1 MHNNNVLSHN
11 ATAYPVGDANAP
23 LNLFKDVPLNISA
36 LNVRTLLQTGQQAL
50 LAATLSNLNIDI
62 CCLSELRMPES
73 GTCRIKIPGKTD
85 FFTLYYSGEEAQRQ
99 GLNGVGIAISK
110 TVNDALMEWNPITAR
125 IAKLRLKAKPANIT
139 IIAVYAPTNIAA
151 DDIKETFYEAIEL
164 AIEDT
169 PKNDYLIL
177 AGDFNAQLGPP
188 VHDRQETGHN
198 SLGTLTDNGE
208 RLLFLASN
216 HHLIVANTLFSHKRR
231 HLQTW
236 ISPDG
241 KTRNQIDFI
250 LIRKHW
256 RHTLLDARSHW
267 GINIVTDHALVLAK
281 IKVHPICEKRRKPF
295 QKFDITQLK
304 IPEKKTEFVSKYNSS
319 KPQLASYSVD
329 GIWTQI
335 KQSLTTSAKAVLGH
349 TKKKNDDW
357 ISTNTISLSSQRK
370 TARNNNN
377 HILAAE
383 LARQIKRSAKQ
394 DREIFW
400 TLTACLIHE
409 YVMIEN
415 TFWGILRTRT
425 KLIEQ

>member
-1 MHNNNVLSHN
+1 M
-11 ATAYPVGDANAP
+11 
-23 LNLFKDVPLNISA
+23 NISA

-208 RLLFLASN
+208 RLLF
-216 HHLIVANTLFSHKRR
+216 
-231 HLQTW
+231 
-236 ISPDG
+236 
-241 KTRNQIDFI
+241 
-250 LIRKHW
+250 
-256 RHTLLDARSHW
+256 
-267 GINIVTDHALVLAK
+267 
-281 IKVHPICEKRRKPF
+281 
-295 QKFDITQLK
+295 
-304 IPEKKTEFVSKYNSS
+304 
-319 KPQLASYSVD
+319 
-329 GIWTQI
+329 
-335 KQSLTTSAKAVLGH
+335 
-349 TKKKNDDW
+349 
-357 ISTNTISLSSQRK
+357 
-370 TARNNNN
+370 
-377 HILAAE
+377 
-383 LARQIKRSAKQ
+383 
-394 DREIFW
+394 
-400 TLTACLIHE
+400 
-409 YVMIEN
+409 
-415 TFWGILRTRT
+415 
-425 KLIEQ
+425 